1 MKRCV
6 FHRLIQWLPPSACFL
21 SVLCLPLATAAS
33 PAPPDSVHHCVIL
46 DEAQWL
52 REVTQVAGK
61 QAADLN
67 VGEPRTVRMIY
78 FLPNDRPY
86 RQSVVDTMKARMV
99 QYQQFFGEQMEERG
113 YGFMTF
119 RYEADASGAPVV
131 HRLDAKHSD
140 WHYHHRTPE
149 TGGEEVWQAYDPN
162 YVVLFIVI
170 DNRAGKTIGYT
181 DGVRAGGA
189 AAGGKDGGKA
199 YLPGGFGFQT
209 AAHELG
215 HAFGMFWHDYRDG
228 THIMASGGRG
238 RSRLSA
244 CSAAY
249 LSVSPYFNP
258 VVPLE
263 TDWKS
268 LPVLE
273 LLSSQWYTAGLESTT
288 VRLKV
293 TAPHGLHQLIALVP
307 TPGSLFV
314 EILGCRDL
322 SGETDAEIEYEYD
335 GATPSTARRFPT
347 TLSNPPSHTVG
358 FLAVDRR
365 GNRQPENFTFAQRSP
380 YHLATLEGH
389 FDAVRVVAFSPDGS
403 LLASGS
409 RDRMVKLWDME
420 TRDDI
425 ATLDIG
431 GPNRQ
436 VTSLS
441 FSPDGS
447 LLAVGTISGNTALWD
462 VASRQLAGTLDGHT
476 RVVNTLAFSADGDT
490 LVSGASY
497 DEDRIKVWDVASRQL
512 IGVLRGHTSHVRQ
525 VAFSPDGRVLASC
538 SQDRTIR
545 IWDLSAMKE
554 RYRLVRIGGGRISS
568 IAFSPD
574 GRILAA
580 NSTEEG
586 LIVLWD
592 WAAQRNIA
600 DVRIAHERGINY
612 LTFSPDGES
621 LATAGGGWVVVRD
634 AATEKRGERF
644 KVRQRFPHVAQP
656 WTLAYWRDGSVL
668 AVGTHGKGIEL
679 WDTSEWVQRRPDRVE
694 VVSGLEQRGVAGT
707 ALPVPFVVSV
717 RDQNGDPFPGMPVIF
732 NVTGGGGTL
741 SATAARTDTAGNAS
755 TTLTLGPAAGM
766 NTVTAWAAGLSP
778 AVFAVTA
785 WGSPDMSGDG
795 TVDFGDFV
803 LFSQRF
809 GTGRGDEGYDPRY
822 DLDGDGSIGF
832 SDFVIFAGAFG
843 QTS

>member
-1 MKRCV
+1 MKRTV
-6 FHRLIQWLPPSACFL
+6 FHRLMQWLPLPACIL
-21 SVLCLPLATAAS
+21 SVLFLPLAAS
-33 PAPPDSVHHCVIL
+33 PAPADSALHCVIL
-46 DEAQWL
+46 DEAQWDQP
-52 REVTQVAGK
+52 RVAGK
-61 QAADLN
+61 QAVELN

-86 RQSVVDTMKARMV
+86 RQAVVDTMKARMV
-99 QYQQFFGEQMEERG
+99 RYQRFFGEQMEAHG
-113 YGFMTF
+113 YGYMTF
-119 RYEADASGAPVV
+119 RYETDASDEPVV
-131 HRLDAKHSD
+131 HRLDGKRAD
-140 WHYHHRTPE
+140 GHYRASVTETLQPE
-149 TGGEEVWQAYDPN
+149 VRQAYDPN

-170 DNRAGKTIGYT
+170 DNIAGDSINNGRSLGIGS
-181 DGVRAGGA
+181 
-189 AAGGKDGGKA
+189 GGKSGGGVNV
-199 YLPGGFGFQT
+199 PGGFNFETG
-209 AAHELG
+209 AHELG
-215 HAFGMFWHDYRDG
+215 HAFGMLWHDYRDG
-228 THIMASGGRG
+228 AYIMSTGGRG

-258 VVPLE
+258 DIPLE
-263 TDWKS
+263 TAWRS
-268 LPVLE
+268 LPSIE
-273 LLSSQWYTAGLESTT
+273 LLSPGPYYAAGTNTLNMHLR
-288 VRLKV
+288 VA
-293 TAPHGLHQLIALVP
+293 APHDLHQLIAKAP
-307 TPGSLFV
+307 TPHAFSWEV
-314 EILGCRDL
+314 LGCRML
-322 SGETDAEIEYEYD
+322 SGEKEAGIEYVYD
-335 GATPSTARRFPT
+335 GVIPSTRNRRGHS
-347 TLSNPPSHTVG
+347 TLAEPPSHRVLFT
-358 FLAVDRR
+358 AVDRR
-365 GNRQPENFTFAQRSP
+365 GDRKAAIFTFAQRSP

-389 FDAVRVVAFSPDGS
+389 TDAASRVAISPDGS
-403 LLASGS
+403 VLASGS
-409 RDRMVKLWDME
+409 DDKTVKFWE
-420 TRDDI
+420 TKTLEEI
-425 ATLDIG
+425 AIREMGVPDTYI
-431 GPNRQ
+431 R
-436 VTSLS
+436 SLAY
-441 FSPDGS
+441 SPDGS
-447 LLAVGTISGNTALWD
+447 LLAVGAAGGAITLWD